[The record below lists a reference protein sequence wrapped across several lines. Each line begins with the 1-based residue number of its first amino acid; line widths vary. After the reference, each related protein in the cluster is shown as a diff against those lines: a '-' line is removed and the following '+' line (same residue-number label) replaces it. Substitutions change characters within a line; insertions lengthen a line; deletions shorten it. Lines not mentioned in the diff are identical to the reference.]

1 MFVVQGDKP
10 CATKLSSHKVAVNA
24 VGEETKA
31 TVEEGRRDTRLP
43 YLSLVQKPSDAF
55 GVWTETRSS
64 GTHLVSGLKH
74 VLLSGST
81 QATRFTAARQIG
93 DIAKAHPQ
101 DLSSLLKKVS
111 QYLRSKNWDTRVAA
125 AHAVG
130 AIAENVKHTS
140 LIELFT
146 CIKSKVA
153 DAGISGSIEDMVAF
167 PIFDSNVAGT
177 SFRSFDLKKVLEFG
191 ALFASGGQE
200 YDVANDHMKSPREKL
215 ARQKQTLRRRLGL
228 DICERFMDVNDMIKD
243 EDLILHNS
251 HGNGTN
257 PRVYTSH
264 SIQQLVAN
272 MVPSVLSKRP
282 SPRELNL
289 LKRKAKI
296 TSKDQS
302 KGWSEDGDVEV
313 SCAQNIPPKGAC
325 PDSFGTNK
333 EFLDLDNH
341 EEKVEHDGEGRW
353 PFHSFVEEL
362 ILDMFDPVWEVRH
375 GSVMAL
381 REILTHQ
388 GVSAGVFMPDL
399 SLEGAMFV
407 ELENKCTSST
417 MKRDREIDLNT
428 QVPIDESE
436 TELKKPKFEDVTSPF
451 MDTMVSTSK
460 SGDFDVSIQ
469 VEDSSCKSPSGQVN
483 GQLHVSS
490 VKVEPCEQPAQTTEL
505 KAQSDNKGSFQK
517 MDVLKRLSENSDMM
531 NLVKLARHSWL
542 KNCEFLQ
549 DCAIRFLCVL
559 SLDRFGDY
567 VSDQVVAP
575 VRETCAQALGV
586 VFKYMHP
593 TLVHETLN
601 ILLKMQCRPE
611 WEIRHGSLLGIKYL
625 VAVRQSSKFYDAD
638 NSFCGGSLYF
648 REGGGRLS
656 RAQTYNITVM
666 SIGLP
671 PYLKVLA
678 ASVYPHW
685 KTSLDEASPRLLR
698 LSASRG
704 LRERY
709 DVPVSFFTLLVKQN
723 LSSSPDPALL
733 LRFSVDLTQCV
744 GLSVN
749 KRLSFW
755 NTNERGLK
763 TLSFNDKDKIKG
775 KEMLHDLLDR
785 VLSAC
790 KAGLEDPD
798 DDVRA
803 VAADALIP
811 TSAAIVALK
820 GETLHSIVML
830 LWDILL
836 DLDDLSPST
845 SSVMNLL
852 AEIYSQEDMIP
863 KIFEAL
869 TSQEIDLNEL
879 GSIDDMGEGLIS
891 QDNPFML
898 STLAPRLWP
907 FMRHSIT
914 SVRYSA
920 IRTLE
925 RLLEAGYKRSLS
937 ESSSTSF
944 WPSFILGDTLRIVFQ
959 NLLLESNDEI
969 LKRSERVWGLL
980 VQCPLGDLEIAARS
994 YMSSWIGLATT
1005 PYGSALDSTKMFW
1018 PVALPRKS
1026 HFKAAAKMRAVN
1038 LVNESCRNIG
1048 LESSKG
1054 SIPEEKGG
1062 DASTNNVQIVVG
1074 ADVEMSVMRTRV
1086 VTAAALGVFASRLH
1100 EGSMQYVIDPLTK
1113 AFTSLSGVQ
1122 RQVASMVL
1130 LSWFKEIKSADV
1142 FENAGVM
1149 PGFLN
1154 HLKHLMLDFLAC
1166 SEPGF
1171 PTNDPCL
1178 PYAELSRTYCKMR
1191 CEASQLL
1198 NAIQS
1203 SGMFQSLLSTTKIDL
1218 ERLNVDNAINFA
1230 SKLPMLCNDI
1240 GGNDSLERH
1249 IVDDIES
1256 AKRRLLTTCGYLKC
1270 VQSNLHV
1277 TVSSLV
1283 AASVVW
1289 MSELPERLN
1298 PIILPLMASIK
1309 REQEEIL
1316 QEKAAEALA
1325 ELISHC
1331 ISRSRSPNDK
1341 LIKNICNLTCVD
1353 PRETPQA
1360 AVICSIDIIDDQDL
1374 LSFGTNTGKQ
1384 KSKVIL
1390 AGNEDRSKV
1399 EGFISR
1405 RGSELALRHLCVRFG
1420 ASLFDKLPKLWDC
1433 LTEVLKPSSIEPLNP
1448 ADEKKITQTL
1458 ESVKDPQ
1465 ILINNIQVVRSIA
1478 PMLNEDLKPK
1488 LLTLLPYIFKCV
1500 HHSHVAVRLASS
1512 RCITTMAK
1520 SMEMHVMGAV
1530 IENVIPMLG
1539 DMTSVDARQG
1549 AGMLISLLVQGLGV
1563 ELVPYAPFLVVPLL
1577 RCMSDCDQ
1585 SVRQSVTR
1593 SFAALVPL
1601 LPLTRGLPPP
1611 VGLTEGFSRS
1621 AEDATFLEQ
1630 LLDNSHIDDY
1640 KLCTE
1645 LKVTLRRYQQEGINW
1660 LAFLKRFK
1668 LHGILCDDMGLGKT
1682 LQASA
1687 IVASDIVEHRTLN
1700 DGNPPSSLII
1710 CPSTLVGHWA
1720 FEIEK
1725 YIDLS
1730 IISTLQ
1736 YVGSAQER
1744 ISLREHFEKHNVIIT
1759 SYDVVRKDIDYLGKL
1774 LWNYCILDEGHVIKN
1789 AKSKITLSVKQLK
1802 AQHRLILSGTPI
1814 QNNVM
1819 DLWSLFDF
1827 LMPGFL
1833 GTERQFQAAYG
1844 KPLVA
1849 ARDPKC
1855 SAKDAEAGALAMEA
1869 LHKQV
1874 MPFLLRRT
1882 KDEVLSDLPEKI
1894 IQDRFCDLSP
1904 VQLKLYE
1911 QFSGSHVRQEIS
1923 SIVKQNESAD
1933 TGGRS
1938 ESPRASSHVFQAL
1951 QYLLKLCSH
1960 PLLVLGEKVPDSIA
1974 CLLSELLPGG
1984 SDTVSELHKP
1994 YHSPK
1999 LVALQEIL
2007 EECGIGVDA
2016 SSSEGAISVGQH
2028 RVLIFAQHKAFLD
2041 LIERDLFLTH
2051 MKSVTYLRLDGSVE
2065 PEKRFDIVKAFN
2077 SDPTIDVLLLTTHGW
2092 LFILC
2097 LRTRFTVKSVT
2108 KSKIESLSAVG
2119 GLGLN
2124 LTSADT
2130 LVFME
2135 HDWNPM
2141 RDHQAMDRAHR
2152 LGQKKVVNVH
2162 RLIMRGT
2169 LEEKVM
2175 SLQKFKLSVANAVI
2189 NAENASMKTMNT
2201 DQLLDLF
2208 ATAETSKKGTSILKH
2223 PDGKFDGDM
2232 KLMGTGKGLKAILG
2246 GLEELWDQSQYTEE
2260 YNLSNFL
2267 AKLDG

>member
-1 MFVVQGDKP
+1 MAQQ
-10 CATKLSSHKVAVNA
+10 SSRLHRLL
-24 VGEETKA
+24 TLL
-31 TVEEGRRDTRLP
+31 DT
-43 YLSLVQKPSDAF
+43 
-55 GVWTETRSS
+55 
-64 GTHLVSGLKH
+64 
-74 VLLSGST
+74 GST

-101 DLSSLLKKVS
+101 DLSSLLKMVS
-111 QYLRSKNWDTRVAA
+111 QYLHSKNWDTRVAA

-146 CIKSKVA
+146 CIKSKMS
-153 DAGISGSIEDMVAF
+153 DAGISGAVEDMVAF
-167 PIFDSNVAGT
+167 PIFDSNIAGT
-177 SFRSFDLKKVLEFG
+177 SFRSFDLRKVLEFG

-200 YDVANDHMKSPREKL
+200 YDVANDHMKNPREKL
-215 ARQKQTLRRRLGL
+215 ARQKQTLQCRLGL
-228 DICERFMDVNDMIKD
+228 DICEQFMDVNDMIKD
-243 EDLILHNS
+243 EDLISHNS
-251 HGNGTN
+251 HGNGTY
-257 PRVYTSH
+257 PRVSTSH
-264 SIQQLVAN
+264 NIQQLVAN
-272 MVPSVLSKRP
+272 MVPSVVSERP

-302 KGWSEDGDVEV
+302 KGWSDDGDMEV
-313 SCAQNIPPKGAC
+313 PCAQNIPPKGAC

-333 EFLDLDNH
+333 EILDFDNH
-341 EEKVEHDGEGRW
+341 EEKIEHDGEGRW
-353 PFHSFVEEL
+353 PFQSFAEQL
-362 ILDMFDPVWEVRH
+362 ILDMFDQVWEVRH

-388 GVSAGVFMPDL
+388 GASAGAFISDL
-399 SLEGAMFV
+399 SLEGAMIG

-417 MKRDREIDLNT
+417 MKRDREIDLNM

-436 TELKKPKFEDVTSPF
+436 RELKKLKFEGVTSPF
-451 MDTMVSTSK
+451 VDTMVSSSK

-469 VEDSSCKSPSGQVN
+469 VEDSGCKSPSAQVN
-483 GQLHVSS
+483 GQLHFSS
-490 VKVEPCEQPAQTTEL
+490 VKVDPCEQLAQTTEL
-505 KAQSDNKGSFQK
+505 KGQSHNKGSFQK

-593 TLVHETLN
+593 SLVHETLN

-611 WEIRHGSLLGIKYL
+611 WEVRHGSLLGIKYL
-625 VAVRQSSKFYDAD
+625 VAVRQ
-638 NSFCGGSLYF
+638 
-648 REGGGRLS
+648 
-656 RAQTYNITVM
+656 
-666 SIGLP
+666 
-671 PYLKVLA
+671 
-678 ASVYPHW
+678 
-685 KTSLDEASPRLLR
+685 
-698 LSASRG
+698 
-704 LRERY
+704 
-709 DVPVSFFTLLVKQN
+709 
-723 LSSSPDPALL
+723 
-733 LRFSVDLTQCV
+733 
-744 GLSVN
+744 
-749 KRLSFW
+749 
-755 NTNERGLK
+755 
-763 TLSFNDKDKIKG
+763 
-775 KEMLHDLLDR
+775 EMLHNFLDR
-785 VLSAC
+785 ILPAC

-863 KIFEAL
+863 WIFEDL
-869 TSQEIDLNEL
+869 TSKEFDLNEFS
-879 GSIDDMGEGLIS
+879 SIDDTGEGLIS
-891 QDNPFML
+891 HDNPFML

-925 RLLEAGYKRSLS
+925 RLLEAGYKGSIS

-969 LKRSERVWGLL
+969 LKLSERVWRLL
-980 VQCPLGDLEIAARS
+980 VQCPLGDLEIAARL
-994 YMSSWIGLATT
+994 YMSSWIELATT
-1005 PYGSALDSTKMFW
+1005 SYGSALDSTKMFW

-1026 HFKAAAKMRAVN
+1026 HFKAAAKMRAVK
-1038 LVNESCRNIG
+1038 LENESCRNIG

-1074 ADVEMSVMRTRV
+1074 ADVEMSVTHTRV

-1100 EGSMQYVIDPLTK
+1100 EGSMQYVIDPLTD

-1130 LSWFKEIKSADV
+1130 ISWFKEIKRAGV

-1154 HLKHLMLDFLAC
+1154 HLKNLMLDFLAC
-1166 SEPGF
+1166 LEPAF

-1191 CEASQLL
+1191 SEASQLL
-1198 NAIQS
+1198 NTIQS

-1218 ERLNVDNAINFA
+1218 EKLNVDNAINFA

-1240 GGNDSLERH
+1240 GGNNSFERH

-1256 AKRRLLTTCGYLKC
+1256 AKQRLLTTCGYLKC

-1341 LIKNICNLTCVD
+1341 LIKNICNLTCMD

-1390 AGNEDRSKV
+1390 AGSEDRSKV

-1405 RGSELALRHLCVRFG
+1405 RGSELALRHLCMKFG
-1420 ASLFDKLPKLWDC
+1420 ASLFDELPKLWDC
-1433 LTEVLKPSSIEPLNP
+1433 LTEVLKPSSIQSLNP

-1465 ILINNIQVVRSIA
+1465 TLINNIQVVRSIA
-1478 PMLNEDLKPK
+1478 SMLNEDLKPK
-1488 LLTLLPYIFKCV
+1488 LLTLLPYILKCIR
-1500 HHSHVAVRLASS
+1500 HSHVAVRLASS

-1520 SMEMHVMGAV
+1520 SKEMHVMGAV
-1530 IENVIPMLG
+1530 IENAIPMLG
-1539 DMTSVDARQG
+1539 DMTSVGARQG

-1601 LPLTRGLPPP
+1601 LPLARGLPPP

-1682 LQASA
+1682 LQALA
-1687 IVASDIVEHRTLN
+1687 IVASDIVEHQTLN
-1700 DGNPPSSLII
+1700 DGNLPSSLII

-1730 IISTLQ
+1730 VISTLQ

-1744 ISLREHFEKHNVIIT
+1744 IALREHFGKHNAIIT

-1774 LWNYCILDEGHVIKN
+1774 IWNYCILDEGHVIKN
-1789 AKSKITLSVKQLK
+1789 AKSKVTLSVKQLK

-1827 LMPGFL
+1827 VMPGFL
-1833 GTERQFQAAYG
+1833 GTERQFQATFG

-1923 SIVKQNESAD
+1923 SIVKQNETAD
-1933 TGGRS
+1933 TGGHS

-1960 PLLVLGEKVPDSIA
+1960 PLLVLEKKVPDSIA

-1984 SDTVSELHKP
+1984 SDTISELHKP

-2041 LIERDLFLTH
+2041 LIERDLFHTH

-2077 SDPTIDVLLLTTHGW
+2077 SDPTIDVLLLTTH
-2092 LFILC
+2092 
-2097 LRTRFTVKSVT
+2097 
-2108 KSKIESLSAVG
+2108 VG

>member
-1 MFVVQGDKP
+1 MAQQ
-10 CATKLSSHKVAVNA
+10 SSRLHRLL
-24 VGEETKA
+24 TLL
-31 TVEEGRRDTRLP
+31 DT
-43 YLSLVQKPSDAF
+43 
-55 GVWTETRSS
+55 
-64 GTHLVSGLKH
+64 
-74 VLLSGST
+74 GST

-177 SFRSFDLKKVLEFG
+177 SFRRWDYCTLVMLLSGWLLICACEYTSFLGDMAVYLTLNFVNSFDLKKVLEFG

-388 GVSAGVFMPDL
+388 GTSAGVFMPDL

-436 TELKKPKFEDVTSPF
+436 PELKKPKFEDVTSPF
-451 MDTMVSTSK
+451 MDTMVPTSK

-469 VEDSSCKSPSGQVN
+469 VEDSSCKSPSGQVK

-625 VAVRQSSKFYDAD
+625 VAVRQ
-638 NSFCGGSLYF
+638 
-648 REGGGRLS
+648 
-656 RAQTYNITVM
+656 
-666 SIGLP
+666 
-671 PYLKVLA
+671 
-678 ASVYPHW
+678 
-685 KTSLDEASPRLLR
+685 
-698 LSASRG
+698 
-704 LRERY
+704 
-709 DVPVSFFTLLVKQN
+709 
-723 LSSSPDPALL
+723 
-733 LRFSVDLTQCV
+733 
-744 GLSVN
+744 
-749 KRLSFW
+749 
-755 NTNERGLK
+755 
-763 TLSFNDKDKIKG
+763 
-775 KEMLHDLLDR
+775 EMLHDLLDR

-879 GSIDDMGEGLIS
+879 GSIDDTGEGLIS

-1149 PGFLN
+1149 SGFLN

-1249 IVDDIES
+1249 IVDDIKS

-1974 CLLSELLPGG
+1974 CLLSELPGG

-2077 SDPTIDVLLLTTHGW
+2077 SDPTIDVLLLTTH
-2092 LFILC
+2092 
-2097 LRTRFTVKSVT
+2097 
-2108 KSKIESLSAVG
+2108 VG

-2130 LVFME
+2130 IVFME